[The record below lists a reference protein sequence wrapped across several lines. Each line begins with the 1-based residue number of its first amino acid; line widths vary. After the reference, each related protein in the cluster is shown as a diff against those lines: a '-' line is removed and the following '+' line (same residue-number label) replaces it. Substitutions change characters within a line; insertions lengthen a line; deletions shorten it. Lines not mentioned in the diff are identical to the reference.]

1 MEHKHSHTAF
11 YEAIKVLPGG
21 VNSPVRAFHS
31 VNSEPVFIKRAYQA
45 TLVDEDDNPYLDYIG
60 SWGPMILG
68 HAHPL
73 LNECM
78 QKHIQDG
85 ISFGLPTSIEVTLAK
100 QIVDAYAGIDMV
112 RMVNS
117 GTEATMSAIRVARGY
132 TKKDKIIKFEG
143 CYHGHSDGLLVK
155 SGSGTLTF
163 GTPTSPG
170 VPADIV
176 KNTLVCTYNDIAS
189 LQATVEANKDEIAAI
204 IIEPIAANMGVVAA
218 DKTFLKQL
226 RELCDEHNIVLIF
239 DEVIS
244 GFRLGYGGAANY
256 YGITPDMACFGK
268 IIGGGLPVGA
278 YGGKQEIMQMVSPS
292 GPVYQAG
299 TLSGNPLAMH
309 LGSTLLSY
317 LQEHPEVYEQMNQKA
332 VMLKQGMERVLKQ
345 YNLPYQ
351 IQCCGSLLTLFFC
364 EQPVHTFSDVQKCD
378 TNLYAKYFQGML
390 KRHIMLAPSQ
400 YEAMFISAAHSEQD
414 IQYTIDAFA
423 EVIKEMVDHA

>member
-1 MEHKHSHTAF
+1 MSYKHSQEAF
-11 YEAIKVLPGG
+11 NKAVKVLPGG

-31 VNSEPVFIKRAYQA
+31 VKSDPVFIKRAYQA
-45 TLVDEDDNPYLDYIG
+45 TLVDEDDHSYLDYIG

-68 HAHPL
+68 HSHPL
-73 LNECM
+73 LNECLI
-78 QKHIQDG
+78 QHINDG
-85 ISFGLPTSIEVTLAK
+85 ISYGLPTSIEVTLAK

-176 KNTLVCTYNDIAS
+176 KNTLVCTYNDIDSVQAS
-189 LQATVEANKDEIAAI
+189 VQANENEIAAI
-204 IIEPIAANMGVVAA
+204 IIEPIAANMGVVEA
-218 DKTFLKQL
+218 DKIFLKQL
-226 RELCDEHNIVLIF
+226 RELCNEHNIVLIF

-317 LQEHPEVYEQMNQKA
+317 LQEHPEVYEQINQKA
-332 VMLKQGMERVLKQ
+332 LILKQGMESVLKQ

-364 EQPVHTFSDVQKCD
+364 EHPVKTFSDVQKCNTD
-378 TNLYAKYFQGML
+378 LYAQYFQGML

-400 YEAMFISAAHSEQD
+400 YEAMFISAAHTEKD
-414 IQYTIDAFA
+414 IQYTIDCFA
-423 EVIKEMVDHA
+423 EVMKEMQNNA

>member
-1 MEHKHSHTAF
+1 MSYKHSQEAF
-11 YEAIKVLPGG
+11 NKAVKVLPGG

-31 VNSEPVFIKRAYQA
+31 VKSDPVFIKRAYQA
-45 TLVDEDDNPYLDYIG
+45 TLVDEDDNSYLDYIG

-68 HAHPL
+68 HSHPL
-73 LNECM
+73 LNECLI
-78 QKHIQDG
+78 QHINDG

-163 GTPTSPG
+163 GMPTSPG

-176 KNTLVCTYNDIAS
+176 KNTLVCTYNDIDSVQAS
-189 LQATVEANKDEIAAI
+189 VQANENEIAAI
-204 IIEPIAANMGVVAA
+204 IIEPIAANMGVVEA
-218 DKTFLKQL
+218 DKIFLKQL
-226 RELCDEHNIVLIF
+226 RELCDKQNIVLIF

-317 LQEHPEVYEQMNQKA
+317 LQEHPEVYEQINQKA
-332 VMLKQGMERVLKQ
+332 LILKQGMESVLKQ

-364 EQPVHTFSDVQKCD
+364 EHPVKTFSDVQKCD
-378 TNLYAKYFQGML
+378 TDLYAQYFQGML

-400 YEAMFISAAHSEQD
+400 YEAMFISAAHTEKD
-414 IQYTIDAFA
+414 IQYTIDCFA
-423 EVIKEMVDHA
+423 EVMKEMQNNA

>member
-1 MEHKHSHTAF
+1 MSNKHSQKSF
-11 YEAIKVLPGG
+11 NEALKVLPGG

-31 VNSEPVFIKRAYQA
+31 VKSDPVFIKRAYQA
-45 TLVDEDDNPYLDYIG
+45 TLIDEDDHSYLDYIG

-68 HAHPL
+68 HSHPL
-73 LNECM
+73 LNECLL
-78 QKHIQDG
+78 QHINDG

-176 KNTLVCTYNDIAS
+176 KNTLVCTYNDFAS
-189 LQATVEANKDEIAAI
+189 VQATVEANHNEIAAI
-204 IIEPIAANMGVVAA
+204 IIEPIAANMGVVEA

-226 RELCDEHNIVLIF
+226 RELCDEQNIILIF

-268 IIGGGLPVGA
+268 IIGGGVPVGA
-278 YGGKQEIMQMVSPS
+278 YGGKLEIMQMVSPS

-317 LQEHPEVYEQMNQKA
+317 LQEHPEVYEQINHKA
-332 VMLKQGMERVLKQ
+332 MILKQGMEKVLKQ

-364 EQPVHTFSDVQKCD
+364 EHPVHTFRDVQKCD
-378 TNLYAKYFQGML
+378 TNLYAQYFQGML

-400 YEAMFISAAHSEQD
+400 YEAMFISAAHTEKD
-414 IQYTIDAFA
+414 IQYTIDCFA
-423 EVIKEMVDHA
+423 EVMKEMVNNA